1 MSTIA
6 LSLEKLGA
14 VKADVAR
21 SDAKVGAGAK
31 LIEKVKEKAISA
43 YEWAKDKAI
52 NTAPYVL
59 TAAAIAGLVVGAIGA
74 GDAPHQYASH
84 ELIEA
89 WKASAEYLMA
99 KAGFS
104 GGAAAAI
111 AAVAA
116 AVKKYDYNENKNNAQ
131 DKPKDKEVNKNEVNE
146 FIKAAQQVHS

>member
-6 LSLEKLGA
+6 LSPEKLGA

-31 LIEKVKEKAISA
+31 LIEKIKEKASSA
-43 YEWAKDKAI
+43 YEWVKDKAI

-99 KAGFS
+99 KAGFG
-104 GGAAAAI
+104 GGAGAAI

-116 AVKKYDYNENKNNAQ
+116 AVKKYDYNENNNNAM
-131 DKPKDKEVNKNEVNE
+131 KKTT
-146 FIKAAQQVHS
+146 QQALNQGNTI

>member
-6 LSLEKLGA
+6 LSPEKLGA

-31 LIEKVKEKAISA
+31 LIEKFKEKASSA

-99 KAGFS
+99 KAGFG
-104 GGAAAAI
+104 GGAATAI

-116 AVKKYDYNENKNNAQ
+116 AVKKYDHNENKNNAM
-131 DKPKDKEVNKNEVNE
+131 NKT
-146 FIKAAQQVHS
+146 AQQALIKEI